1 MLRIPIHSITAKTRF
16 PDLLKLPRER
26 LEPLQIGW
34 RASDES
40 EIGGRP
46 LMGTTQPWQVFA
58 WVATR
63 YGELYVYIASVN
75 LTREGVSVSICI
87 IARSWRQR
95 WSKDEAIDLVASHL
109 RRGEWAPVLTMWL
122 GDGEAKRRKVL
133 HGEYELVIAAKEPW
147 KLNISI
153 GVRKALVA
161 TGKEAFVKLKETA
174 GYYGKLL
181 DLLKAHKWVN
191 IKLATDDGF
200 RAAYKLKTRKRSI
213 DVLRETYG
221 QNSDEIPT
229 VSHTEADK
237 PGAVAVAG
245 VVMYLELV
253 SGRGGSLVAKY
264 FTRDLEK
271 ALAAAERLESAGL
284 RPNIVRSN
292 ANYVAYIATV
302 DLLRLAERD
311 ETIRKAIALY
321 LAEKAKNGTPRQR
334 EIAEKI
340 LKRHP
345 LFLSIA
351 SPPFRHHHAL
361 ANAELDRYAE
371 LQN

>member
-1 MLRIPIHSITAKTRF
+1 VEGKRLYAPDGTWMYVIGNSTPHIIIRGVTAKTRF

-26 LEPLQIGW
+26 LELLQLGW

-95 WSKDEAIDLVASHL
+95 WSKAEAIDLVASHL

-161 TGKEAFVKLKETA
+161 TGREAFVKLREAA
-174 GYYGKLL
+174 GVYGVLL
-181 DLLKAHKWVN
+181 DVLKAHKWVN

-229 VSHTEADK
+229 VSHADADK

-292 ANYVAYIATV
+292 ANYVVYIATA
-302 DLLRLAERD
+302 DLLKLAERD
-311 ETIRKAIALY
+311 ETIQKSHSAVPRRKGEERH
-321 LAEKAKNGTPRQR
+321 AEAEGNRGKNPEKTPSFF
-334 EIAEKI
+334 II
-340 LKRHP
+340 
-345 LFLSIA
+345 
-351 SPPFRHHHAL
+351 
-361 ANAELDRYAE
+361 
-371 LQN
+371 